1 MNHIS
6 RRLILIIGVELRE
19 FRAWIIQRPEVFHSF
34 ILVHETG
41 IDRGIQEIATRQNI
55 IPERT
60 LKEYIQG
67 KVFIPKCITQ
77 STKKSGFGSPIVV

>member
-67 KVFIPKCITQ
+67 KVHHCEKRKYEQVKETY
-77 STKKSGFGSPIVV
+77 IVYK